1 VALYEYQAYTKNGK
15 KIYASIDASSVLQAR
30 ELVIRQGLYLIAI
43 EPAKK
48 GMQRSLFKRI
58 FSRSISFAD
67 TILFTKQLTILLKSG
82 VPLLQ
87 ACDLLIEQF
96 QGGMRSLIVDI
107 RDALKEGIS
116 FADAISKYPAVFENL
131 YVQLVRAGE
140 ASGNLE
146 TMLDRLTDY
155 LERRKEIKGKVIS
168 ALRQPLI
175 QLFVALGAS
184 VVLLTFVV
192 PQMVGGLA
200 SQGKEIPL
208 PTAIVLSIS
217 NFITGHYF
225 ILLCII
231 LFFVSGFLY
240 LKSTERGKKI
250 LDTIKLKVPVV
261 SYITRISAVSQFSYT
276 LGMLLEGGVHLA
288 EALDIVTKVI
298 DNSVLKDAIK
308 KAREDIIKE
317 GKIAQYL
324 EKTNMFPLIAI
335 YLIRTGEN
343 TGQLDAMLFTVGKNY
358 EKELTDKIDQ
368 LTGLINP
375 IMLMVMAVIVGLI
388 VLAVVLP
395 MTEMGNM

>member
-1 VALYEYQAYTKNGK
+1 MALYEYQAYTKNGK
-15 KIYASIDASSVLQAR
+15 KVRATIDASSLIQAR
-30 ELVIRQGLYLIAI
+30 ELVSRQGLYVIAI
-43 EPAKK
+43 ETAKTTAQ
-48 GMQRSLFKRI
+48 MSLFQRI
-58 FSRSISFAD
+58 FSRAISFSD

-87 ACDLLIEQF
+87 SCDLLIEQF
-96 QGGMRSLIVDI
+96 QGSMRSLIVNI
-107 RDALKEGIS
+107 RDSLKEGVS
-116 FADAISKYPAVFENL
+116 FADAISKYPQVFENL

-146 TMLDRLTDY
+146 TILERLTDY
-155 LERRKEIKGKVIS
+155 LERRKEIKSKVIS

-175 QLFVALGAS
+175 QLGVALAAS
-184 VVLLTFVV
+184 VALLTFVV

-200 SQGKEIPL
+200 AQGKEIPL

-225 ILLCII
+225 ILLFVII
-231 LFFVSGFLY
+231 FFVVGFVS
-240 LKSTERGKKI
+240 LKSTSRGKKI
-250 LDTIKLKVPVV
+250 LDMVKLKVPII
-261 SYITRISAVSQFSYT
+261 SHITKISAVSQFSYT

-288 EALDIVTKVI
+288 EALDIVTKII
-298 DNSVLKDAIK
+298 DNSVLADAIK

-358 EKELTDKIDQ
+358 EKELMDKIDA

-375 IMLMVMAVIVGLI
+375 IMLIVMAVIVGLI

-395 MTEMGNM
+395 MTEMGNI

>member
-1 VALYEYQAYTKNGK
+1 MALYEYQAYTKNGK